1 MFLFPLQ
8 YFPHKNLKICVWA
21 SVVRM
26 VCQSS
31 LSESQ
36 ALWGLLSSPCGFLE
50 LKKHW
55 NDSGL
60 QRERSIIWST
70 GYLERS
76 RFYLHC
82 WHSGKDG
89 WLLGCGSSSFFSY
102 FFFFLADRI
111 RMLLKVFPQ
120 HFYIY
125 EYLILLLQAK
135 KKRKKDELGWLL
147 QEKKKAWALNNEMP
161 LSLCCTAGDLA
172 WKSPCVEEQQS
183 RSNSQCWRQPH
194 PRFALRSLKWQL
206 LGLVLTF
213 NQYFM
218 DCHVLMKLEIFA
230 FCIWLLHMWFISSQE
245 KLWNCVLILKG
256 SLAFYS
262 FRGLITL
269 NRRVQ
274 SSIIHEEIKE
284 AQHYY

>member
-89 WLLGCGSSSFFSY
+89 WLLGCGSSSSFFSY
-102 FFFFLADRI
+102 FFFFSRQNQNVTKGVSTTFL
-111 RMLLKVFPQ
+111 
-120 HFYIY
+120 
-125 EYLILLLQAK
+125 YLWIFNTALTSK
-135 KKRKKDELGWLL
+135 KKK
-147 QEKKKAWALNNEMP
+147 EKKM
-161 LSLCCTAGDLA
+161 SLGDFSKKK
-172 WKSPCVEEQQS
+172 KSMG
-183 RSNSQCWRQPH
+183 
-194 PRFALRSLKWQL
+194 LK
-206 LGLVLTF
+206 
-213 NQYFM
+213 
-218 DCHVLMKLEIFA
+218 
-230 FCIWLLHMWFISSQE
+230 
-245 KLWNCVLILKG
+245 
-256 SLAFYS
+256 
-262 FRGLITL
+262 
-269 NRRVQ
+269 
-274 SSIIHEEIKE
+274 
-284 AQHYY
+284 

>member
-1 MFLFPLQ
+1 MSQCCQNGLSVQPIWISGALGASVLSLWLLRTQKTLKWFWSAKREKHHLVYRIFGTVAFLSSLLAFWQRWLIAGLWFLF
-8 YFPHKNLKICVWA
+8 FF
-21 SVVRM
+21 
-26 VCQSS
+26 
-31 LSESQ
+31 
-36 ALWGLLSSPCGFLE
+36 LL
-50 LKKHW
+50 
-55 NDSGL
+55 
-60 QRERSIIWST
+60 
-70 GYLERS
+70 
-76 RFYLHC
+76 
-82 WHSGKDG
+82 
-89 WLLGCGSSSFFSY
+89 
-102 FFFFLADRI
+102 FFFFFSRQNQNVTKGVSTTFL
-111 RMLLKVFPQ
+111 
-120 HFYIY
+120 
-125 EYLILLLQAK
+125 YLWIFNTALTSKKKK
-135 KKRKKDELGWLL
+135 KKRWAWVTSPR
-147 QEKKKAWALNNEMP
+147 KKKAWALNNEMP

-183 RSNSQCWRQPH
+183 RSSSQCWRQPH
-194 PRFALRSLKWQL
+194 PRFALWSLKWQL

-274 SSIIHEEIKE
+274 SSVIHEEIKE